1 MSLQTLISERE
12 ARPMQAITSLN
23 HSISFSTLSFPS
35 ELSLSFSYCNRQ
47 TDRMMQILPFHSRQS
62 QTNTDTHTLGENKLS
77 WKIMSLHSWCPD
89 SKHILSSCSLPHSLA
104 AQLQT
109 YLSAKFVSPAQPSLV
124 LLGSLLLRHQ
134 RLFLLG
140 TPNNKQTAWEGRRK
154 ELWDHPWSNR
164 LSEQTYSQ
172 FSDGLNS
179 NCQIQSSTQ
188 ISPKKTHT
196 LGIQNADGL
205 LVLRVTLTHWGSAES
220 YGPPQRH
227 QTVQPSL
234 DDWQSWSLQ
243 AALGPEMKAHTS

>member
-12 ARPMQAITSLN
+12 ARPTQAITALN

-47 TDRMMQILPFHSRQS
+47 TDRQNDANPALS
-62 QTNTDTHTLGENKLS
+62 QQTVTNKHRHTHKLGENKLS

-109 YLSAKFVSPAQPSLV
+109 YLSAKFVSPAQPGLV

-179 NCQIQSSTQ
+179 TCQIQSSTQ
-188 ISPKKTHT
+188 ISKKKHT

-234 DDWQSWSLQ
+234 DD
-243 AALGPEMKAHTS
+243 